1 MAGIESKGEK
11 HDDDGS
17 SRFYLTLNSFEIV
30 PACLLQKNQEHALA
44 SNCCHHVIPRKNQN
58 KMRST
63 RLGIG
68 VMIEGTCGDSIST
81 SMRVKQQPDSTNS

>member
-30 PACLLQKNQEHALA
+30 PAYLLQKKFKKCTSIKLLPSCNTLQK
-44 SNCCHHVIPRKNQN
+44 PKQN
-58 KMRST
+58 AEYQ
-63 RLGIG
+63 IG
-68 VMIEGTCGDSIST
+68 DWSHDRGYLRRFNFHINES
-81 SMRVKQQPDSTNS
+81 